1 MDAEKLKSLME
12 QRAELEKLLRG
23 LVDTRDDLYTPGIT
37 MVSDQPPPAN
47 EQVALEIE
55 ELQAAIAQ
63 IDEALKNASK
73 D

>member
-1 MDAEKLKSLME
+1 MGAENSKSLTE

-23 LVDTRDDLYTPGIT
+23 LLDTRDGLYTPGVT
-37 MVSDQPPPAN
+37 MISGQPPPAN
-47 EQVALEIE
+47 EQLDLEIE

-63 IDEALKNASK
+63 IDGALKNVSE

>member
-1 MDAEKLKSLME
+1 MGAEKRKGLME
-12 QRAELEKLLRG
+12 RRAELEKLLRG
-23 LVDTRDDLYTPGIT
+23 LMETRDGYTPGIT

-47 EQVALEIE
+47 EQLELEIE

-63 IDEALKNASK
+63 IDEALRSAAE